1 MRERDV
7 FTEGESRRDNMLIY
21 ILSQSLSL
29 SLALTYFRFMA
40 LAVLLPKPVLLKVA
54 SLPCFASLFLL
65 LFWRQDNN
73 SNNNGLKNIRLL
85 ELMHRSIVF
94 NHN

>member
-1 MRERDV
+1 
-7 FTEGESRRDNMLIY
+7 MLIY
-21 ILSQSLSL
+21 ILSQSLSF

-65 LFWRQDNN
+65 LFWRWNIKSKSNYASDTLSDTVKNAILTQHGRLNLN
-73 SNNNGLKNIRLL
+73 S
-85 ELMHRSIVF
+85 
-94 NHN
+94 